1 MESSSN
7 NLKKQLVS
15 KVIMILIFLIGVLV
29 MAYPFYINAI
39 NNFIDQKR
47 MEEVQMENE
56 KRTSEQIRQ
65 TKERMEAR
73 NKELKTNGLVP
84 KAPPFTHSEE
94 QKIVTDE
101 YLHSHLIG
109 AVSVP
114 SIEITLPLLIQ
125 RMRNY
130 YKKVRRFYKE
140 LLIRLVESIRIQ

>member
-1 MESSSN
+1 MESRSN

-65 TKERMEAR
+65 TKYR
-73 NKELKTNGLVP
+73 
-84 KAPPFTHSEE
+84 
-94 QKIVTDE
+94 KIN
-101 YLHSHLIG
+101 I
-109 AVSVP
+109 
-114 SIEITLPLLIQ
+114 
-125 RMRNY
+125 
-130 YKKVRRFYKE
+130 KKRHPN
-140 LLIRLVESIRIQ
+140 IR